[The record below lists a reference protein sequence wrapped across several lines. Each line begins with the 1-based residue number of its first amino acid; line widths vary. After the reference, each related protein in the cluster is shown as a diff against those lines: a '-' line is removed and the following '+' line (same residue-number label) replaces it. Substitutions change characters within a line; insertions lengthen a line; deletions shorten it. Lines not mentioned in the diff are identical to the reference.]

1 MVAKNVGLS
10 FNPISCTMVF
20 CDIVLSQSN
29 LDSIFW
35 LQPNKH
41 FNPHWI
47 WEICISMFLWK
58 SLYVD
63 KVQETYSWTLT
74 KIFYLIFIIEILNL
88 RKHTYSYYVLTAKV
102 HNQKN
107 NELNVFDN
115 NYVIFTNI
123 NVIRILLLNSGVI
136 LFLALFMLET
146 SSCLYLWQG
155 WFPVETNT
163 NVDMERGEDHA
174 TIVTTGKIFN
184 FWMW

>member
-1 MVAKNVGLS
+1 M
-10 FNPISCTMVF
+10 
-20 CDIVLSQSN
+20 
-29 LDSIFW
+29 
-35 LQPNKH
+35 
-41 FNPHWI
+41 
-47 WEICISMFLWK
+47 
-58 SLYVD
+58 
-63 KVQETYSWTLT
+63 
-74 KIFYLIFIIEILNL
+74 FIIEILNL

-174 TIVTTGKIFN
+174 TIVTTGKIFKIFN
-184 FWMW
+184 F